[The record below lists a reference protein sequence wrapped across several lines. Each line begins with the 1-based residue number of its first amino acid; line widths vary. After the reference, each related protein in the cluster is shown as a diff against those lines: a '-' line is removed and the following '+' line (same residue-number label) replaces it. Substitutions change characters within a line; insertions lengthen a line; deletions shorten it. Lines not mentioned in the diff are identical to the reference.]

1 MKIKLI
7 HIYNIASIV
16 DVSID
21 FTKQPLSDSDVFLIT
36 GNMGS
41 GKTTILDSIC
51 LALYNTTPRLHDR
64 NREKV
69 ENNQDNLTL
78 DDPRN
83 LMRRNTGEALVELLF
98 TGIDSNDYEAVW
110 QVQRGKKKKASVSL
124 DNVNWSLKNVST
136 GQVIM
141 ASKNPNYGEVESAIR
156 NVVGLD
162 FNQFCRTTMLAQGE
176 FTRFLKSDEDDKA
189 EILEKLTKFTEYT
202 RAGKLIHEITQQKRT
217 DWETIK
223 EKASDT
229 GLKESEIQ
237 EKKDA
242 IQKLQEEL
250 AVIKLLRDDLDKKHK
265 WLQKENE
272 LLYEKEKAENEAK
285 EADMA
290 LDSQE
295 YKDSLLIVEQWNA
308 SIEARSWMKK
318 IQDAKN
324 KVKENED
331 RLSKAE
337 TEFRQILAGLNFL
350 LADKED
356 TNARIQHLN
365 MSLKRQADKIDVYSH
380 AQAIEGYID
389 AIGAAR
395 MTIADN
401 DKKIKNEI
409 ETLENILKPHA
420 NAATADLSKG
430 VDKAKQLSTE
440 IEEKETVLHKLN
452 LTALRDEQSQTTSL
466 IRDIDDAAKAIDAIN
481 KAEDKYN
488 IESESIQ
495 KSQTELDK
503 KQKQLE
509 EVVIPEYNK
518 AKAEKDTAERFLDML
533 KDSVDKYAKQIRSRL
548 VVGCKC
554 PVCQKE
560 VEKLPD
566 ETDVDTAFA
575 KADEELTKAK
585 KHYADVEKDKN
596 RLEAE
601 IKADSKSLRTRID
614 THINDDSV
622 KQAKKNALMACSKC
636 GFSEINDNTLP
647 LLDCLKSEK
656 NDLSTS
662 LKNEIKKGEDIENA
676 LKSLRLQKMTIDNEV
691 EKKRQIE
698 QQANKAVVEC
708 NMDIN
713 RLKAVNQQKETDIKT
728 NEDATSVLLTD
739 TTWQHDWKS
748 DGEAFVKE
756 LTTAADEYNKEV
768 KDKVEAESHLTAV
781 STTIDNVQET
791 VDKILLAHGLW
802 KNVNTEDKTAIPQII
817 SEATSIL
824 TTVTTCAGELSRSR
838 NDLDIF
844 TPKFKSYLDEH
855 TGISRERLMVLDEY
869 GSEAIIAK
877 STALE
882 STRSVKKAKEELRN
896 KAQQEYH
903 AHQSLRPAIGE
914 GDSLDELTKSIA
926 DCDLKNQNKNQE
938 IGAINKILNEDR
950 EKKGALENLRQKA
963 EQAGKEYAKWQHLNS
978 LIGDANGTK
987 FQKIA
992 QSFILGGLLDSANTY
1007 LKRLNPR
1014 YSLKAVPATLHISLE
1029 DAYQGFATRSTD
1041 SLSGGE
1047 GFLVSLALALALSDI
1062 GQSLAVDTLFIDEG
1076 FGTLSGIPLTNAINT
1091 LRSLHG
1097 QSGRHVGIISHIK
1110 EISDSIPVQIQ
1121 VLQNGSSS
1129 SSTIE
1134 IIPKPDYSL

>member
-1 MKIKLI
+1 MKIKSI

-16 DVSID
+16 DETID

-64 NREKV
+64 GNREKV

-98 TGIDSNDYEAVW
+98 TGIDGNDYEAVW

-124 DNVNWSLKNVST
+124 DNVNWSLKNLST

-141 ASKNPNYGEVESAIR
+141 ASKNPNYGDVKSAIR
-156 NVVGLD
+156 DAVALD

-176 FTRFLKSDEDDKA
+176 FTRFLKSDEGDKA

-202 RAGKLIHEITQQKRT
+202 RAGKLIHEITQQKKT
-217 DWETIK
+217 DWEKIK

-229 GLKESEIQ
+229 GLNESEIQ

-250 AVIKLLRDDLDKKHK
+250 NEIQSLRDDLEKKQK
-265 WLQKENE
+265 WLQRENE
-272 LLYEKEKAENEAK
+272 LLTAKKKAEDEAK
-285 EADMA
+285 DADLA

-295 YKDSLLIVEQWNA
+295 YKENLLMVEQWNA

-318 IQDAKN
+318 IQEAEN
-324 KVKENED
+324 KVLENED
-331 RLSKAE
+331 RLLRAE
-337 TEFRQILAGLNFL
+337 TRFRQILAGLNFL

-356 TNARIQHLN
+356 TIARMQRLN
-365 MSLKRQADKIDVYSH
+365 LSLESQADKIDVY
-380 AQAIEGYID
+380 AQTQTIKGHID

-395 MTIADN
+395 ATIAGN
-401 DKKIKNEI
+401 DKKIKT
-409 ETLENILKPHA
+409 ETEKLENNLKPQA
-420 NAATADLSKG
+420 DAAAADLSTS
-430 VDKAKQLSTE
+430 VDRANQLGEE
-440 IEEKETVLHKLN
+440 IDEKEKALQKLD
-452 LTALRDEQSQTTSL
+452 LATLRDKQSQTATH
-466 IRDIDDAAKAIDAIN
+466 IRDIDDATKAIEAIS
-481 KAEDKYN
+481 KAEEKYN
-488 IESESIQ
+488 IESESLQ
-495 KSQTELDK
+495 KSQTELDG
-503 KQKQLE
+503 KQKQLD
-509 EVVIPEYNK
+509 EVVIPEFTT
-518 AKAEKDTAERFLDML
+518 AKAEKDTAERILDML

-575 KADEELTKAK
+575 KADEELNQAK
-585 KHYADVEKDKN
+585 KRDADAEKEKN
-596 RLEAE
+596 KLEAE
-601 IKADSKSLRTRID
+601 IKADTRSLKTRIEA
-614 THINDDSV
+614 HKKDDSV
-622 KQAKKNALMACSKC
+622 KQAKDDALMACLKC
-636 GFSEINDNTLP
+636 GFLEINNETLSE
-647 LLDCLKSEK
+647 LGRLKSEN
-656 NDLSTS
+656 NDLSVS
-662 LKNEIKKGEDIENA
+662 LMNDIKKGEDIENA
-676 LKSLRLQKMTIDNEV
+676 LKSLRSQKKTIDNEI
-691 EKKRQIE
+691 EKKRRTE
-698 QQANKAVVEC
+698 QQAKEAVTKLNLEI
-708 NMDIN
+708 DG
-713 RLKAVNQQKETDIKT
+713 LKAVNRQKQTDIKT
-728 NEDATSVLLTD
+728 NEDTTSMLLSG

-756 LTTAADEYNKEV
+756 LTTAADAYNKEV
-768 KDKVEAESHLTAV
+768 KDKVDAESHVTAV
-781 STTIDNVQET
+781 STTIENVQGT
-791 VDKILLAHGLW
+791 VDKILLAHALW
-802 KNVNTEDKTAIPQII
+802 KDVKTEDKTAKPQII
-817 SEATSIL
+817 SEATSVL
-824 TTVTTCAGELSRSR
+824 TTVTTCAGELSRYN

-844 TPKFKSYLDEH
+844 KPKFKSYLEEH
-855 TGISRERLMVLDEY
+855 SDISRERLMALDRY
-869 GSEAIIAK
+869 GSDAILAK

-882 STRSVKKAKEELRN
+882 STRSVKKTKEELKN
-896 KAQQEYH
+896 KAQQEYQ
-903 AHQSLRPAIGE
+903 AHQSLKPTIAE
-914 GDSLDELTKSIA
+914 GDSLSELTKSIA
-926 DCDLKNQNKNQE
+926 DCDLKNQVKNQE
-938 IGAINKILNEDR
+938 IGSINKILSDDQ
-950 EKKGALENLRQKA
+950 EKKGALGDLRQKA
-963 EQAGKEYAKWQHLNS
+963 DLAGKEYAKWQHLNS

-992 QSFILGGLLDSANTY
+992 QSYILGGLLDSANTY

-1062 GQSLAVDTLFIDEG
+1062 GPSLAVDTLFIDEG
-1076 FGTLSGIPLTNAINT
+1076 FGTLSGIPLANAINT
-1091 LRSLHG
+1091 LRSLHS

-1121 VLQNGSSS
+1121 VLQSGSTS

-1134 IIPKPDYSL
+1134 IIPKPD

>member
-1 MKIKLI
+1 MKIKSI

-16 DVSID
+16 DETID

-69 ENNQDNLTL
+69 GNNQDNLTL

-98 TGIDSNDYEAVW
+98 TGIDGNDYEAVW

-141 ASKNPNYGEVESAIR
+141 ASKNPNYGEVGSAIR

-189 EILEKLTKFTEYT
+189 AILEKLTKFTEYT
-202 RAGKLIHEITQQKRT
+202 RAGKLIHEITQQKKT

-250 AVIKLLRDDLDKKHK
+250 AAIKLLRDDLYKKHK

-272 LLYEKEKAENEAK
+272 LLFAKKKAENEAK

-290 LDSQE
+290 LNSQE
-295 YKDSLLIVEQWNA
+295 YKDGQIMVEQWNA
-308 SIEARSWMKK
+308 SIEARGWMKK
-318 IQDAKN
+318 IQEAES
-324 KVKENED
+324 KVIENED

-337 TEFRQILAGLNFL
+337 TEYRQILAGLNFL
-350 LADKED
+350 ISDKED
-356 TNARIQHLN
+356 TNAKIQHLK
-365 MSLKRQADKIDVYSH
+365 MSLKSQADKIDVYAN
-380 AQAIEGYID
+380 AQAIKGYID
-389 AIGAAR
+389 VIGAAR
-395 MTIADN
+395 RTIAGN
-401 DKKIKNEI
+401 DKKITNGM
-409 ETLENILKPHA
+409 ETLENILKPQA
-420 NAATADLSKG
+420 NAAAADLSKS
-430 VDKAKQLSTE
+430 VEKAKQLSSE
-440 IEEKETVLHKLN
+440 IEEKETELHNLD
-452 LTALRDEQSQTTSL
+452 LTALRDKQSQTTIFL
-466 IRDIDDAAKAIDAIN
+466 RDIDDAIKAIGAIR

-488 IESESIQ
+488 VESESIQ
-495 KSQTELDK
+495 KSQNELAD
-503 KQKQLE
+503 KQKQLDE
-509 EVVIPEYNK
+509 IVIPEYNK
-518 AKAEKDTAERFLDML
+518 AKVEKDTTERIIDML

-566 ETDVDTAFA
+566 ETELDTTFA
-575 KADEELTKAK
+575 KAYEEQTKAK
-585 KHYADVEKDKN
+585 KRYADVEKYKN
-596 RLEAE
+596 KIEAE
-601 IKADSKSLRTRID
+601 IKADSKALKARID
-614 THINDDSV
+614 AHINDDSV
-622 KQAKKNALMACSKC
+622 KQAKDNALMACSKS
-636 GFSEINDNTLP
+636 GLSELNGDTLSR
-647 LLDCLKSEK
+647 LVSLKSEK
-656 NDLSTS
+656 MDLAVS
-662 LKNEIKKGEDIENA
+662 LKNKITKGEDIETK
-676 LKSLRLQKMTIDNEV
+676 LKRLRLQKKTIDNEV
-691 EKKRQIE
+691 ETKRQAK
-698 QQANKAVVEC
+698 QQANEAVAEC
-708 NMDIN
+708 NLRIDG
-713 RLKAVNQQKETDIKT
+713 LKAVNQEKETDIKT
-728 NEDATSVLLTD
+728 NEDAISAHLTG
-739 TTWQHDWKS
+739 TIWQHDWKS
-748 DGEAFVKE
+748 EGEAFVKE
-756 LTTAADEYNKEV
+756 LTTAANSYNKEV
-768 KDKVEAESHLTAV
+768 KDMVDAENHFKAV
-781 STTIDNVQET
+781 STTISNVQET
-791 VDKILLAHGLW
+791 VDKILLAHEFW
-802 KNVNTEDKTAIPQII
+802 KNVKTEETTANPQII
-817 SEATSIL
+817 SEATSVL
-824 TTVTTCAGELSRSR
+824 TTVTTCAGELSRSK
-838 NDLDIF
+838 NDLDIVK
-844 TPKFKSYLDEH
+844 PKFRSYLEAH
-855 TGISRERLMVLDEY
+855 TDISPERLMILDEY
-869 GSEAIIAK
+869 GSDAILAK
-877 STALE
+877 NTALE
-882 STRSVKKAKEELRN
+882 SIRSLKKTKEELWN
-896 KAQQEYH
+896 KALQEYQE
-903 AHQSLRPAIGE
+903 HQSLKPAIGE
-914 GDSLDELTKSIA
+914 GDSLDELMKSIA
-926 DCDLKNQNKNQE
+926 DCDQMNQDKNQE
-938 IGAINKILNEDR
+938 IGSINKMLREDQ
-950 EKKGALENLRQKA
+950 EKKDALGDLQQKA
-963 EQAGKEYAKWQHLNS
+963 DKAGKEYAKWQHLNS

-1097 QSGRHVGIISHIK
+1097 QTGRHVGIISHIK

-1121 VLQNGSSS
+1121 VLQNGSTS

-1134 IIPKPDYSL
+1134 IIPKPD